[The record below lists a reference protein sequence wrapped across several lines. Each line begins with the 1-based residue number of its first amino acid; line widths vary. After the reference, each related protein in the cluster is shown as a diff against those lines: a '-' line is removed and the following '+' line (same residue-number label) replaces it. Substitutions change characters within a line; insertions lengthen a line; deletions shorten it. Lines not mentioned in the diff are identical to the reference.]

1 MTNNVHFSLSSSLFR
16 IQTIIKM
23 ANSLVIAV
31 LCIGLASLATISQV
45 TCSQDVIK
53 SDEIDVHIDPN
64 DPNIPLLADL
74 IGERYKLLQ
83 LFVQTPGEEEPILS
97 YSPDN
102 EDNLPQSSASAI
114 ISAEEE
120 DFEVVNKPILR
131 KVFKRLQPEIQ
142 ILIRMAIM
150 KKLQEQADLRSPL
163 SLGDSIGMRFKKA
176 KEDFMDEIRHKIRVQ
191 SDRDSME
198 DVQRVQKRPSDGL
211 SDSERAA
218 VRSAVLDILLNN
230 RKSVDLQGMRGGR

>member
-1 MTNNVHFSLSSSLFR
+1 
-16 IQTIIKM
+16 M
-23 ANSLVIAV
+23 ANSLVIVV
-31 LCIGLASLATISQV
+31 LCVGLTLLATISQV
-45 TCSQDVIK
+45 TCSQDAMK
-53 SDEIDVHIDPN
+53 SNDIDVHIDPN

-83 LFVQTPGEEEPILS
+83 LFVQTPEEEPILS

-102 EDNLPQSSASAI
+102 DDNLPQSSASAI

-176 KEDFMDEIRHKIRVQ
+176 KEDFVDEIRHRIRVQ